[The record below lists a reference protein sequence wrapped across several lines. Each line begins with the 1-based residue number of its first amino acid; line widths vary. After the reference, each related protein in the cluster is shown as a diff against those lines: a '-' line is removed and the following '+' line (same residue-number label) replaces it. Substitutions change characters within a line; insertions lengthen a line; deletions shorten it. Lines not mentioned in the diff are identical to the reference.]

1 MINNKQLK
9 FYFKPSFIAV
19 FSFMLT
25 AIFTKNKLEK
35 LSWKNRITD
44 YNKLLKFNDL
54 TLWHF
59 HEKINS
65 ILLEQSNNY
74 KHYDYGEGYFYQSFD
89 DLNITGYRNTKE
101 RLNKLDLFEITKNKN
116 VLDIGC
122 NAGFVIL
129 SLSNVIKS
137 GYGFDIN
144 PYLIEIANT
153 AKNHLNISNCDFLD
167 ATFEDLPSNKNYD
180 VVLSL
185 ANHSTFDNN
194 TKYNLEEYFIKCSS
208 FLKIGGLLVFESH
221 PPKLE
226 NENAIKD
233 NIKIISQY
241 FTILDISKYEFTG
254 FLDKNRTYIL
264 AQKK

>member
-1 MINNKQLK
+1 M
-9 FYFKPSFIAV
+9 
-19 FSFMLT
+19 
-25 AIFTKNKLEK
+25 
-35 LSWKNRITD
+35 
-44 YNKLLKFNDL
+44 
-54 TLWHF
+54 
-59 HEKINS
+59 HEKINN
-65 ILLEQSNNY
+65 ILLSQSINY

-129 SLSNVIKS
+129 SLSKVIKS

-153 AKNHLNISNCDFLD
+153 VKNHLNISNCDFLD
-167 ATFEDLPSNKNYD
+167 STFEELPSNENYD

-194 TKYNLEEYFIKCSS
+194 TKHNLDEYFIKCSN

-221 PPKLE
+221 PPILE
-226 NENAIKD
+226 DENKIKE
-233 NIKIISQY
+233 NIKIISQN
-241 FTILDISKYEFTG
+241 FKILDITKYEFTR

-264 AQKK
+264 AEKI